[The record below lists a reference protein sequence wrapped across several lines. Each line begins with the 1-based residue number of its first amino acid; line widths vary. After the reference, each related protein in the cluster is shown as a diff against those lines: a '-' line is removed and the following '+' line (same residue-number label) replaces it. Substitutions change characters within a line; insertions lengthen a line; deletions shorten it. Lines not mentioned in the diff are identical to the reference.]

1 MPESLFI
8 TKYALIEG
16 RIKWERERET
26 DRQAD
31 RETDRREE
39 EITHVVLFRVE
50 GVIGMVEGNLLLKD
64 HSLF

>member
-1 MPESLFI
+1 M
-8 TKYALIEG
+8 G
-16 RIKWERERET
+16 ERERET
-26 DRQAD
+26 DRQTE
-31 RETDRREE
+31 RQTGREE